1 MFTTIKNSH
10 TRISKEVIIN
20 KIHNFDGL
28 YSMENIPFTINVEI
42 TAEPGEPKPT
52 QKEININHSINYHK
66 INFLLES
73 ILNESFMVQPN
84 TAEHLL
90 NLFSEFDNNVILSP
104 DNGEASLGVMLHAKI
119 NTITKDNFVGGV
131 EVIDNRTNTCYT
143 YYDEEN
149 EYTNL
154 PSIQDMIIENGMA
167 FHEQPWWFRDDIST
181 YDGCAKDENEY
192 NHYLENHFEKVQEAV
207 RQPLIELEEKLKEA
221 MAEGKKDSGEIIDL
235 EEFKSKKAWKP
246 KII

>member
-20 KIHNFDGL
+20 KIHNFDNL
-28 YSMENIPFTINVEI
+28 FSMENIPYTINVEI
-42 TAEPGEPKPT
+42 TAEPGEPKPD
-52 QKEININHSINYHK
+52 QKEINISHSLNYHK
-66 INFLLES
+66 INFLLET
-73 ILNESFMVQPN
+73 IINESFLVTPG

-119 NTITKDNFVGGV
+119 NTITTDNFVGGI

-143 YYDEEN
+143 YYDDEN
-149 EYTNL
+149 EYVFL
-154 PSIQDMIIENGMA
+154 PSIQEMILENGIA
-167 FHEQPWWFRDDIST
+167 FHEQPWWFRNDIST

-207 RQPLIELEEKLKEA
+207 KQPLLELDEKLREA
-221 MAEGKKDSGEIIDL
+221 MLDNKDPGEIVDL
-235 EEFKSKKAWKP
+235 EEFKKKKAWKP
-246 KII
+246 KLI

>member
-1 MFTTIKNSH
+1 
-10 TRISKEVIIN
+10 
-20 KIHNFDGL
+20 
-28 YSMENIPFTINVEI
+28 
-42 TAEPGEPKPT
+42 
-52 QKEININHSINYHK
+52 
-66 INFLLES
+66 
-73 ILNESFMVQPN
+73 MVQPN

-207 RQPLIELEEKLKEA
+207 KQPLIELEEKLKEA